1 MNKQLLNKIYETIFD
16 NEPSF
21 LDSCRNVDSEIR
33 KIVDEY
39 AGTLDKQEVER
50 LSDDFVPVISKV
62 RHDGFETGVKF
73 AFRLMAEMLTD

>member
-1 MNKQLLNKIYETIFD
+1 MNKQLLSKIYETIFD

-39 AGTLDKQEVER
+39 AGTLEKQEVER
-50 LSDDFVPVISKV
+50 LSDDFIPVISAA
-62 RHDGFETGVKF
+62 RHDGFETGVRF
-73 AFRLMAEMLTD
+73 AFRLMAEILLD

>member
-39 AGTLDKQEVER
+39 AGTLEKQKAER
-50 LSDDFVPVISKV
+50 LSDDFIPIISAA
-62 RHDGFETGVKF
+62 RRDGFESGVKL
-73 AFRLMAEMLTD
+73 AFRLMAEMLMD